1 MLGLRPAPEWEFG
14 GSVTYATRQDD
25 VPEESLPGDAFTVI
39 DVFASWCPEEPMFDG
54 AVLRVGI
61 DNVFDEEYMI
71 YPNGLNQPGR
81 TYKISAGITF

>member
-1 MLGLRPAPEWEFG
+1 
-14 GSVTYATRQDD
+14 
-25 VPEESLPGDAFTVI
+25 
-39 DVFASWCPEEPMFDG
+39 MFDG

-61 DNVFDEEYMI
+61 DNIFDEEYMI